1 MQFQAI
7 LDEPVALPRA
17 GIVHRSDLPPLIIIA
32 AIAAL
37 TAILEQWIPL
47 RWNIPAYKLV
57 WPVGIS
63 LAIAAFYSM
72 ARPRMVVREIGLYLS
87 FWIFFPVFA
96 TRLSYF
102 ATCTGMPLRDS
113 FFSAADAAIGF
124 HWADWVSF
132 ITRYP
137 GVVALQEFAYGSS
150 YWQPLLTV
158 VVLALWGPRGRNGE
172 FLTSILFALCC
183 TIAVYALL
191 PTLGPADLSGQHA
204 YQAEVIQLLR
214 AGSLG
219 PYAYSGIISFPSL
232 HTAMALL
239 YAAAHRGNRVTF
251 LPVLVLNIAMLTAVP
266 YQGDHYLTD
275 MIAGAV
281 VAFLS
286 LMAARRL
293 HRRLAVSPD
302 EAASGPETA

>member
-1 MQFQAI
+1 MQVQAI
-7 LDEPVALPRA
+7 LDEPAALPRV
-17 GIVHRSDLPPLIIIA
+17 GIVHRTDFPPLIIIA
-32 AIAAL
+32 AITVF
-37 TAILEQWIPL
+37 TAVLEQWIPL

-57 WPVGIS
+57 WPAGIS
-63 LAIAAFYSM
+63 LAIAGFYSM
-72 ARPRMVVREIGLYLS
+72 VRPRMAIREIGLYLS

-102 ATCTGMPLRDS
+102 ATCTGMPLRDQ
-113 FFSAADAAIGF
+113 FFNAADAAMGF

-132 ITRYP
+132 ISRYP
-137 GVVALQEFAYGSS
+137 GLVALQEFAYGSS

-191 PTLGPADLSGQHA
+191 PTLGPADLSGQPA
-204 YQAEVIQLLR
+204 YQGQVIQLLR
-214 AGSLG
+214 AGSMG

-239 YAAAHRGNRVTF
+239 YAAAHRGNRITF
-251 LPVLVLNIAMLTAVP
+251 LPVLILNIVMLTAVP

-275 MIAGAV
+275 MIAGAG

-293 HRRLAVSPD
+293 HRRLA
-302 EAASGPETA
+302 AASGEPA